1 MDLLYK
7 IEKVIKEHR
16 LINEGDNVLVGVSGG
31 IDSVVLLHIL
41 LKISEKKGFNVAIA
55 HVNHQLRGSESDRDE
70 TFVKGLADRWH
81 IPFYSGRFDVQAYS
95 REKNLSIQHG
105 ARDIR
110 YAFFNETAQRY
121 GYNRIAIAHNLDDQI
136 ETFLLRLIK
145 GSGLRGLSSIPMARD
160 RIIRP
165 LLYTYRS
172 EIEGYAEKN
181 SIPHVEDSSN
191 EKTYYERN
199 YIRKNIIPL
208 MEGLNPAFK
217 EKVYLLLNDIT
228 EIDRVFHERVS
239 SFLEENLFSDKD
251 DMWVAIDS
259 FMTQDSE
266 TRYRVLS
273 EIINSMEQGF
283 IPLRQHMQLVDK
295 IIHSRRPNLTLS
307 LPGGLKIKKIYNKL
321 VFTKKPPSMRFD
333 GVIDIHDGI
342 NILEPFGLVLEVE
355 TYLKKEIMPFTKPIE
370 ARLSENI
377 AFFDRDRIGRLS
389 VRCFLEGDRFMPLGM
404 DDMVKVKDF
413 FISRKIPLDSR
424 RKIPFLLS
432 DNDIIW
438 IIGHRI
444 DNRFKVTE
452 DTENIMKVT
461 ASALPSKRDD
471 LSE

>member
-1 MDLLYK
+1 
-7 IEKVIKEHR
+7 
-16 LINEGDNVLVGVSGG
+16 
-31 IDSVVLLHIL
+31 
-41 LKISEKKGFNVAIA
+41 
-55 HVNHQLRGSESDRDE
+55 
-70 TFVKGLADRWH
+70 
-81 IPFYSGRFDVQAYS
+81 
-95 REKNLSIQHG
+95 
-105 ARDIR
+105 
-110 YAFFNETAQRY
+110 
-121 GYNRIAIAHNLDDQI
+121 
-136 ETFLLRLIK
+136 
-145 GSGLRGLSSIPMARD
+145 MARD